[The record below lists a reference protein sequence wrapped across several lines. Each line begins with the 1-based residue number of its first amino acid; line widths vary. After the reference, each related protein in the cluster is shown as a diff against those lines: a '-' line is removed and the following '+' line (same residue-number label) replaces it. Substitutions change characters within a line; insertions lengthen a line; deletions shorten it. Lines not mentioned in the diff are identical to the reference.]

1 MIGRCRQRHHHLEFV
16 RFPNAVEGL
25 FAKLTR
31 QRLKRGVFTLTVEL
45 PAAMNCFIG
54 DANDESEGIITEI
67 GKVKRLGRLPMIA
80 PLTPARLKTIFAAN
94 FSPEDFK

>member
-1 MIGRCRQRHHHLEFV
+1 LGTINHTLLSIEAIR
-16 RFPNAVEGL
+16 
-25 FAKLTR
+25 TR
-31 QRLKRGVFTLTVEL
+31 NIPLQGV
-45 PAAMNCFIG
+45 AFIG